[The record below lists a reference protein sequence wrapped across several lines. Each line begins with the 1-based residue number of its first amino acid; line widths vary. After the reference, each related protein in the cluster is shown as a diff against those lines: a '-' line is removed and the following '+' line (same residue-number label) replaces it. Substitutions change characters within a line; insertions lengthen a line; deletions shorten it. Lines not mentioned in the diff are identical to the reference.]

1 MSKTSRRRGKLSEEE
16 LEEVQN
22 FVYRKNA
29 EEDKFLQSMSVNIK
43 CKNENQKLV
52 IESIKNN
59 EITIVSGLPGTGKA
73 QPLTSKV
80 LTPNGWVTMGE
91 IKLNDYVT
99 TPKGD
104 KTKVTGVYPQGL
116 KDIYKI
122 TFSDGREVESCDEHL
137 WKVYYRQWAD
147 KYRVLSLRDVI
158 DNHSKKIDDGR
169 LYIPLID
176 SSNNEDVELPINP
189 YLLGSLI
196 GDGGMTNN
204 SLTFSNQDEEVLE
217 LVGEHLDE
225 RGYQLKKFKHGKY
238 DYGITSINKIKTS
251 GKKGHYTNLFK
262 LELSELNLYGKKS
275 ENKFIPT
282 IYKNSSKRQ
291 KLELIQG
298 LMDTDGTTDTR
309 RCSVSF
315 STSSKQLCED
325 FVDMINSIGGITKIY
340 EKSPTYTYKGE
351 VRNGLINYNIS
362 IRYPN
367 PEDFFTLK
375 RKKNICKNYQYKNL
389 NLRIKNIE
397 YVGKKESQCIM
408 ISDDNHLYVTD
419 NYITTHNTFL
429 ACAEALKLIKTRP
442 KYKKI
447 LLVKSVIQLP
457 GEELGFLPGDLKDKL
472 DPYMI
477 SFIDNFEKIIGESLT
492 NKLRELGLIQ
502 IQPLAF
508 VRGRSIDNTIIIVD
522 EAQNISIQNMRTL
535 MTRIGDNSKMV
546 ILGDV
551 KQKDIKNPKNS
562 SLEVVID
569 KFKGIDGFG
578 CVSLRN
584 PDDIVRNPII
594 KIIEKVFEELEG

>member
-59 EITIVSGLPGTGKA
+59 EITIVSGLPGTGK
-73 QPLTSKV
+73 
-80 LTPNGWVTMGE
+80 
-91 IKLNDYVT
+91 
-99 TPKGD
+99 
-104 KTKVTGVYPQGL
+104 
-116 KDIYKI
+116 
-122 TFSDGREVESCDEHL
+122 
-137 WKVYYRQWAD
+137 
-147 KYRVLSLRDVI
+147 
-158 DNHSKKIDDGR
+158 
-169 LYIPLID
+169 
-176 SSNNEDVELPINP
+176 
-189 YLLGSLI
+189 
-196 GDGGMTNN
+196 
-204 SLTFSNQDEEVLE
+204 
-217 LVGEHLDE
+217 
-225 RGYQLKKFKHGKY
+225 
-238 DYGITSINKIKTS
+238 
-251 GKKGHYTNLFK
+251 
-262 LELSELNLYGKKS
+262 
-275 ENKFIPT
+275 
-282 IYKNSSKRQ
+282 
-291 KLELIQG
+291 
-298 LMDTDGTTDTR
+298 
-309 RCSVSF
+309 
-315 STSSKQLCED
+315 
-325 FVDMINSIGGITKIY
+325 
-340 EKSPTYTYKGE
+340 
-351 VRNGLINYNIS
+351 
-362 IRYPN
+362 
-367 PEDFFTLK
+367 
-375 RKKNICKNYQYKNL
+375 
-389 NLRIKNIE
+389 
-397 YVGKKESQCIM
+397 
-408 ISDDNHLYVTD
+408 
-419 NYITTHNTFL
+419 TFL
-429 ACAEALKLIKTRP
+429 ACAEALKLIKTKP

-447 LLVKSVIQLP
+447 LLVKSVIQLS

-569 KFKGIDGFG
+569 KFEGIDGFG

>member
-52 IESIKNN
+52 VESIKNN
-59 EITIVSGLPGTGKA
+59 EITIVSGLPGTGK
-73 QPLTSKV
+73 
-80 LTPNGWVTMGE
+80 
-91 IKLNDYVT
+91 
-99 TPKGD
+99 
-104 KTKVTGVYPQGL
+104 
-116 KDIYKI
+116 
-122 TFSDGREVESCDEHL
+122 
-137 WKVYYRQWAD
+137 
-147 KYRVLSLRDVI
+147 
-158 DNHSKKIDDGR
+158 
-169 LYIPLID
+169 
-176 SSNNEDVELPINP
+176 
-189 YLLGSLI
+189 
-196 GDGGMTNN
+196 
-204 SLTFSNQDEEVLE
+204 
-217 LVGEHLDE
+217 
-225 RGYQLKKFKHGKY
+225 
-238 DYGITSINKIKTS
+238 
-251 GKKGHYTNLFK
+251 
-262 LELSELNLYGKKS
+262 
-275 ENKFIPT
+275 
-282 IYKNSSKRQ
+282 
-291 KLELIQG
+291 
-298 LMDTDGTTDTR
+298 
-309 RCSVSF
+309 
-315 STSSKQLCED
+315 
-325 FVDMINSIGGITKIY
+325 
-340 EKSPTYTYKGE
+340 
-351 VRNGLINYNIS
+351 
-362 IRYPN
+362 
-367 PEDFFTLK
+367 
-375 RKKNICKNYQYKNL
+375 
-389 NLRIKNIE
+389 
-397 YVGKKESQCIM
+397 
-408 ISDDNHLYVTD
+408 
-419 NYITTHNTFL
+419 TFL

-569 KFKGIDGFG
+569 KFEGIDGFG

-584 PDDIVRNPII
+584 PDDVVRNPII

>member
-59 EITIVSGLPGTGKA
+59 EITIVSGLPGTGK
-73 QPLTSKV
+73 
-80 LTPNGWVTMGE
+80 
-91 IKLNDYVT
+91 
-99 TPKGD
+99 
-104 KTKVTGVYPQGL
+104 
-116 KDIYKI
+116 
-122 TFSDGREVESCDEHL
+122 
-137 WKVYYRQWAD
+137 
-147 KYRVLSLRDVI
+147 
-158 DNHSKKIDDGR
+158 
-169 LYIPLID
+169 
-176 SSNNEDVELPINP
+176 
-189 YLLGSLI
+189 
-196 GDGGMTNN
+196 
-204 SLTFSNQDEEVLE
+204 
-217 LVGEHLDE
+217 
-225 RGYQLKKFKHGKY
+225 
-238 DYGITSINKIKTS
+238 
-251 GKKGHYTNLFK
+251 
-262 LELSELNLYGKKS
+262 
-275 ENKFIPT
+275 
-282 IYKNSSKRQ
+282 
-291 KLELIQG
+291 
-298 LMDTDGTTDTR
+298 
-309 RCSVSF
+309 
-315 STSSKQLCED
+315 
-325 FVDMINSIGGITKIY
+325 
-340 EKSPTYTYKGE
+340 
-351 VRNGLINYNIS
+351 
-362 IRYPN
+362 
-367 PEDFFTLK
+367 
-375 RKKNICKNYQYKNL
+375 
-389 NLRIKNIE
+389 
-397 YVGKKESQCIM
+397 
-408 ISDDNHLYVTD
+408 
-419 NYITTHNTFL
+419 TFL

-447 LLVKSVIQLP
+447 LLVKSVIQLS

-569 KFKGIDGFG
+569 KFEGIDGFG

>member
-59 EITIVSGLPGTGKA
+59 EITIVSGLPGTGK
-73 QPLTSKV
+73 
-80 LTPNGWVTMGE
+80 
-91 IKLNDYVT
+91 
-99 TPKGD
+99 
-104 KTKVTGVYPQGL
+104 
-116 KDIYKI
+116 
-122 TFSDGREVESCDEHL
+122 
-137 WKVYYRQWAD
+137 
-147 KYRVLSLRDVI
+147 
-158 DNHSKKIDDGR
+158 
-169 LYIPLID
+169 
-176 SSNNEDVELPINP
+176 
-189 YLLGSLI
+189 
-196 GDGGMTNN
+196 
-204 SLTFSNQDEEVLE
+204 
-217 LVGEHLDE
+217 
-225 RGYQLKKFKHGKY
+225 
-238 DYGITSINKIKTS
+238 
-251 GKKGHYTNLFK
+251 
-262 LELSELNLYGKKS
+262 
-275 ENKFIPT
+275 
-282 IYKNSSKRQ
+282 
-291 KLELIQG
+291 
-298 LMDTDGTTDTR
+298 
-309 RCSVSF
+309 
-315 STSSKQLCED
+315 
-325 FVDMINSIGGITKIY
+325 
-340 EKSPTYTYKGE
+340 
-351 VRNGLINYNIS
+351 
-362 IRYPN
+362 
-367 PEDFFTLK
+367 
-375 RKKNICKNYQYKNL
+375 
-389 NLRIKNIE
+389 
-397 YVGKKESQCIM
+397 
-408 ISDDNHLYVTD
+408 
-419 NYITTHNTFL
+419 TFL
-429 ACAEALKLIKTRP
+429 ACAEALKLIKSKP

-569 KFKGIDGFG
+569 KFEGIDGFG

-584 PDDIVRNPII
+584 PDDVVRNPVI
-594 KIIEKVFEELEG
+594 KIIEKIFEELEG

>member
-59 EITIVSGLPGTGKA
+59 EITIVSGLPGTGK
-73 QPLTSKV
+73 
-80 LTPNGWVTMGE
+80 
-91 IKLNDYVT
+91 
-99 TPKGD
+99 
-104 KTKVTGVYPQGL
+104 
-116 KDIYKI
+116 
-122 TFSDGREVESCDEHL
+122 
-137 WKVYYRQWAD
+137 
-147 KYRVLSLRDVI
+147 
-158 DNHSKKIDDGR
+158 
-169 LYIPLID
+169 
-176 SSNNEDVELPINP
+176 
-189 YLLGSLI
+189 
-196 GDGGMTNN
+196 
-204 SLTFSNQDEEVLE
+204 
-217 LVGEHLDE
+217 
-225 RGYQLKKFKHGKY
+225 
-238 DYGITSINKIKTS
+238 
-251 GKKGHYTNLFK
+251 
-262 LELSELNLYGKKS
+262 
-275 ENKFIPT
+275 
-282 IYKNSSKRQ
+282 
-291 KLELIQG
+291 
-298 LMDTDGTTDTR
+298 
-309 RCSVSF
+309 
-315 STSSKQLCED
+315 
-325 FVDMINSIGGITKIY
+325 
-340 EKSPTYTYKGE
+340 
-351 VRNGLINYNIS
+351 
-362 IRYPN
+362 
-367 PEDFFTLK
+367 
-375 RKKNICKNYQYKNL
+375 
-389 NLRIKNIE
+389 
-397 YVGKKESQCIM
+397 
-408 ISDDNHLYVTD
+408 
-419 NYITTHNTFL
+419 TFL
-429 ACAEALKLIKTRP
+429 ACAEALKLIKTKP

-569 KFKGIDGFG
+569 KFEGIDGFG

-584 PDDIVRNPII
+584 PNDVVRNPVI

>member
-59 EITIVSGLPGTGKA
+59 EITIVSGLPGTGK
-73 QPLTSKV
+73 
-80 LTPNGWVTMGE
+80 
-91 IKLNDYVT
+91 
-99 TPKGD
+99 
-104 KTKVTGVYPQGL
+104 
-116 KDIYKI
+116 
-122 TFSDGREVESCDEHL
+122 
-137 WKVYYRQWAD
+137 
-147 KYRVLSLRDVI
+147 
-158 DNHSKKIDDGR
+158 
-169 LYIPLID
+169 
-176 SSNNEDVELPINP
+176 
-189 YLLGSLI
+189 
-196 GDGGMTNN
+196 
-204 SLTFSNQDEEVLE
+204 
-217 LVGEHLDE
+217 
-225 RGYQLKKFKHGKY
+225 
-238 DYGITSINKIKTS
+238 
-251 GKKGHYTNLFK
+251 
-262 LELSELNLYGKKS
+262 
-275 ENKFIPT
+275 
-282 IYKNSSKRQ
+282 
-291 KLELIQG
+291 
-298 LMDTDGTTDTR
+298 
-309 RCSVSF
+309 
-315 STSSKQLCED
+315 
-325 FVDMINSIGGITKIY
+325 
-340 EKSPTYTYKGE
+340 TY
-351 VRNGLINYNIS
+351 
-362 IRYPN
+362 
-367 PEDFFTLK
+367 
-375 RKKNICKNYQYKNL
+375 
-389 NLRIKNIE
+389 
-397 YVGKKESQCIM
+397 
-408 ISDDNHLYVTD
+408 
-419 NYITTHNTFL
+419 L
-429 ACAEALKLIKTRP
+429 ACAEALKLIKTKP

-508 VRGRSIDNTIIIVD
+508 VRGRSIDNTIIVVD

-569 KFKGIDGFG
+569 KFEGIDGFG

-584 PDDIVRNPII
+584 PDDVVRNPVI
-594 KIIEKVFEELEG
+594 KIIERIFEELEG

>member
-52 IESIKNN
+52 VESIKNN
-59 EITIVSGLPGTGKA
+59 EITIVSGLPGTGK
-73 QPLTSKV
+73 
-80 LTPNGWVTMGE
+80 
-91 IKLNDYVT
+91 
-99 TPKGD
+99 
-104 KTKVTGVYPQGL
+104 
-116 KDIYKI
+116 
-122 TFSDGREVESCDEHL
+122 
-137 WKVYYRQWAD
+137 
-147 KYRVLSLRDVI
+147 
-158 DNHSKKIDDGR
+158 
-169 LYIPLID
+169 
-176 SSNNEDVELPINP
+176 
-189 YLLGSLI
+189 
-196 GDGGMTNN
+196 
-204 SLTFSNQDEEVLE
+204 
-217 LVGEHLDE
+217 
-225 RGYQLKKFKHGKY
+225 
-238 DYGITSINKIKTS
+238 
-251 GKKGHYTNLFK
+251 
-262 LELSELNLYGKKS
+262 
-275 ENKFIPT
+275 
-282 IYKNSSKRQ
+282 
-291 KLELIQG
+291 
-298 LMDTDGTTDTR
+298 
-309 RCSVSF
+309 
-315 STSSKQLCED
+315 
-325 FVDMINSIGGITKIY
+325 
-340 EKSPTYTYKGE
+340 
-351 VRNGLINYNIS
+351 
-362 IRYPN
+362 
-367 PEDFFTLK
+367 
-375 RKKNICKNYQYKNL
+375 
-389 NLRIKNIE
+389 
-397 YVGKKESQCIM
+397 
-408 ISDDNHLYVTD
+408 
-419 NYITTHNTFL
+419 TFL

-569 KFKGIDGFG
+569 KFEGIDGFG